1 MLEPIA
7 MSSTVPPGELCERY
21 EQLYTGLITDVMDD
35 LGHESRTM
43 SSALKPLDR
52 RQTFAGLAFTA
63 VGYENHSVD
72 YDEQIHRFLKMV
84 GDVPEHAVLVLE
96 ANATESAQVG
106 ELTTTALEEQG
117 CRGVVTDGG
126 LRDSEFVLEQGFP
139 VHCGHRTP
147 ADSLYR
153 WELLDWDTT
162 AVVGGVEVSP
172 GDVVI
177 GDIDGVVV
185 VPEEIAEAV
194 LHEAEAMRS
203 DEDAVREGI
212 RDGMTPLEAYEEYGA
227 F

>member
-1 MLEPIA
+1 
-7 MSSTVPPGELCERY
+7 MSATIPSRELCKRY
-21 EQLYTGLITDVMDD
+21 ERLYTGLITDVLDD
-35 LGHESRTM
+35 FGYKSQTM
-43 SSALKPLDR
+43 SSALEPLDR
-52 RQTFAGLAFTA
+52 KQTFAGLAFTA
-63 VGYENHSVD
+63 IGRENHSVD
-72 YDEQIHRFLKMV
+72 YDEQIHRFLEMV
-84 GDVPEHAVLVLE
+84 GTVPENAVLVLE

-139 VHCGHRTP
+139 VYCRHRTP

-162 AVVGGVEVSP
+162 AVVGGVEVTP
-172 GDVVI
+172 GDVVV

-185 VPEEIAEAV
+185 VPEDIAEAV
-194 LHEAEAMRS
+194 LHEAEAMRA
-203 DEDAVREGI
+203 DEDAVRDGI
-212 RDGMTPLEAYEEYGA
+212 KNGMTPLEAYEEFGA